1 MPSMPNRNCH
11 KKIKSRPNWSKYPIR
26 GVKKD
31 LFKEEYQGSF
41 DDIVAKRPT
50 KDAEKVTATKRAKDT
65 NLFLSIKVLYIK
77 MS

>member
-1 MPSMPNRNCH
+1 MVIIVYRAVQTGANIQSG
-11 KKIKSRPNWSKYPIR
+11 

-50 KDAEKVTATKRAKDT
+50 KDAEKVTATKKAKDT
-65 NLFLSIKVLYIK
+65 NLFLSIKVLYMKI
-77 MS
+77 S